1 MKMYAVFLENIDNN
15 YNEMWL
21 VMANDEEEAKA
32 NAIARG
38 ESVSWGRYTAI
49 KAVFL
54 RESCVGDKEAMEEAN
69 AQYLYSWERK

>member
-1 MKMYAVFLENIDNN
+1 MKMYAVFTENTDNN

-32 NAIARG
+32 NAIAEG
-38 ESVSWGRYTAI
+38 ESVSWGRYTAT
-49 KAVFL
+49 KVVFL
-54 RESCVGDKEAMEEAN
+54 RESCAGDKEAMEGAN